1 VKALKILVHDLRSG
15 GESAAIN
22 SQGEEFEVDSDDGD
36 EEWTEEEKLHQG
48 FKEEEFAFLSD
59 MLGPK
64 GMAFDND
71 DVLDDSDDEDLKN
84 DPVSQM
90 DMQVHLVSFLQ
101 ECAAHNTSNFAGAVG
116 QLSAEEMMVIKRAV
130 GQ

>member
-1 VKALKILVHDLRSG
+1 
-15 GESAAIN
+15 
-22 SQGEEFEVDSDDGD
+22 
-36 EEWTEEEKLHQG
+36 
-48 FKEEEFAFLSD
+48 

-90 DMQVHLVSFLQ
+90 DMQVRLELTLFPSV
-101 ECAAHNTSNFAGAVG
+101 
-116 QLSAEEMMVIKRAV
+116 RY
-130 GQ
+130 